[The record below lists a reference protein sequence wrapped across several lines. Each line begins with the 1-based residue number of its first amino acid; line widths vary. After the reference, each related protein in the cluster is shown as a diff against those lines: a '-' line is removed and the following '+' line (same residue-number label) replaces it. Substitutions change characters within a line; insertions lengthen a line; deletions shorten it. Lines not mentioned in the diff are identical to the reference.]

1 MKPQGDWAA
10 VHLRYK
16 FAATSL
22 LEQALTH
29 RSAGSNNNERLEFL
43 GDSVLG
49 LIVSEQLYQAR
60 PRADEGSLS
69 RIRASLVKR
78 STLAEIA
85 AEIQL
90 GDLLRLGSGELKS
103 GGQSNQSILADALE
117 AVLGATFLDGSYQAA
132 KTAILNIY
140 ASRLEN
146 LPDEESLKDSK
157 TRLQETLQG
166 RGLPPP
172 EYVVSSVSGAAHARE
187 FQVACR
193 VQSMGLETTG
203 QGTSRRLAEQHAA
216 GRALELLT
224 NGEESI
230 S

>member
-10 VHLRYK
+10 EHLRYK
-16 FAATSL
+16 FAATNL
-22 LEQALTH
+22 LDQALTH

-49 LIVSEQLYQAR
+49 LIVSEQLYQAE
-60 PRADEGSLS
+60 PRADEGGLS

-85 AEIQL
+85 AEIEL
-90 GDLLRLGSGELKS
+90 GDLVRLGSGELKS
-103 GGQSNQSILADALE
+103 GGHNRQSILADTLE
-117 AVLGATFLDGSYQAA
+117 AVLGAIFLDGGYPAA
-132 KTAILNIY
+132 KNTILNIY
-140 ASRLEN
+140 GSRLEN
-146 LPDEESLKDSK
+146 FPDEESLKDFK

-172 EYVVSSVSGAAHARE
+172 EYVVSDVSGAAHARE

-193 VQSMGLETTG
+193 VQSMSLETTG
-203 QGTSRRLAEQHAA
+203 QGTSRRLAEQDAA

-224 NGEESI
+224 DGEESV

>member
-1 MKPQGDWAA
+1 MKPPGDWAA
-10 VHLRYK
+10 EHLRYK

-29 RSAGSNNNERLEFL
+29 RSAGSTNNERLEFL
-43 GDSVLG
+43 GDSVLE
-49 LIVSEQLYQAR
+49 LIVSEQLYQAQ

-90 GDLLRLGSGELKS
+90 GDFMRLGSGELKS
-103 GGQSNQSILADALE
+103 GGHKRQSILADTLE
-117 AVLGATFLDGSYQAA
+117 AVLGAIFLDGGYEAA
-132 KTAILNIY
+132 KKAILNIY
-140 ASRLEN
+140 GSRLEN
-146 LPDEESLKDSK
+146 FPDEESLKDFK

-172 EYVVSSVSGAAHARE
+172 EYVVSDVSGAAHARE

-193 VQSMGLETTG
+193 VQSMSLETTG

-224 NGEESI
+224 NGEESV

>member
-1 MKPQGDWAA
+1 MTPQSDWAA
-10 VHLRYK
+10 EHLRYK

-29 RSAGSNNNERLEFL
+29 RSAGSTNNERLEFL

-85 AEIQL
+85 AEIRL
-90 GDLLRLGSGELKS
+90 GDLVRLGSGELKS
-103 GGQSNQSILADALE
+103 GGHNRQSILADALE
-117 AVLGATFLDGSYQAA
+117 AVLGAIFLDGGYQAA
-132 KTAILNIY
+132 KNAILSIY
-140 ASRLEN
+140 GSRLEN
-146 LPDEESLKDSK
+146 FPDEESLKDSK

-172 EYVVSSVSGAAHARE
+172 EYVVSNVSGAAHARE
-187 FQVACR
+187 FQVTCR
-193 VQSMGLETTG
+193 VQSMSLETTG

-216 GRALELLT
+216 GQALELLT
-224 NGEESI
+224 NGEESV

>member
-1 MKPQGDWAA
+1 M
-10 VHLRYK
+10 
-16 FAATSL
+16 
-22 LEQALTH
+22 
-29 RSAGSNNNERLEFL
+29 
-43 GDSVLG
+43 
-49 LIVSEQLYQAR
+49 
-60 PRADEGSLS
+60 
-69 RIRASLVKR
+69 VKR

-140 ASRLEN
+140 GSRLEN

>member
-1 MKPQGDWAA
+1 MTPPGDWAA
-10 VHLRYK
+10 EHLRYK

-29 RSAGSNNNERLEFL
+29 RSAGSTNNERLEFL

-49 LIVSEQLYQAR
+49 LIVSEQLYQAQ

-90 GDLLRLGSGELKS
+90 GAFVRLGSGELKS
-103 GGQSNQSILADALE
+103 GGHNRQSILADTLE
-117 AVLGATFLDGSYQAA
+117 AVLGAIFLDGGYEAA
-132 KTAILNIY
+132 KKAILNIY
-140 ASRLEN
+140 GSRLEN
-146 LPDEESLKDSK
+146 FPDEESLKDFK
-157 TRLQETLQG
+157 TRLQEMLQG

-172 EYVVSSVSGAAHARE
+172 EYVVSDVSGAAHARE

-193 VQSMGLETTG
+193 VQSMSLETTG

-224 NGEESI
+224 NGEESV

>member
-1 MKPQGDWAA
+1 MTPQSDWATE
-10 VHLRYK
+10 HLRYK

-29 RSAGSNNNERLEFL
+29 RSAGSTNNERLEFL
-43 GDSVLG
+43 GDSVLE
-49 LIVSEQLYQAR
+49 LIVSEQLYQAQ

-90 GDLLRLGSGELKS
+90 GDFVRLGSGELKS
-103 GGQSNQSILADALE
+103 GGHNRQSILADTLE
-117 AVLGATFLDGSYQAA
+117 AVLGAIFLDGGYEAA
-132 KTAILNIY
+132 KKAILNIY
-140 ASRLEN
+140 GSRLEN
-146 LPDEESLKDSK
+146 FPDEESLKDFK

-172 EYVVSSVSGAAHARE
+172 EYVVSDVSGAAHARE

-193 VQSMGLETTG
+193 VQSMSLETTG

-224 NGEESI
+224 NGEESV

>member
-1 MKPQGDWAA
+1 MPQGDWAA
-10 VHLRYK
+10 ENLRYK

-43 GDSVLG
+43 GDSVLE
-49 LIVSEQLYQAR
+49 LIVSEQLYRAQ

-103 GGQSNQSILADALE
+103 GGHNRQSILADTLE
-117 AVLGATFLDGSYQAA
+117 AVLGAIFLDGGYRAA
-132 KTAILNIY
+132 KNTILHIY
-140 ASRLEN
+140 GSRLEIF
-146 LPDEESLKDSK
+146 PDEESLKDFK

-172 EYVVSSVSGAAHARE
+172 EYVVSDVTGAAHARE

-193 VQSMGLETTG
+193 VQSMSLETTG
-203 QGTSRRLAEQHAA
+203 QGTSRRMAEQHAA

-224 NGEESI
+224 NGEESV

>member
-1 MKPQGDWAA
+1 MKSHGDWAA
-10 VHLRYK
+10 QHFGYRFV
-16 FAATSL
+16 ATSL

-49 LIVSEQLYQAR
+49 LIVSVQLYRAR
-60 PRADEGSLS
+60 PHADEGSLS
-69 RIRASLVKR
+69 RIRTSLVRR
-78 STLAEIA
+78 STQAEIA
-85 AEIQL
+85 AEIGL
-90 GDLLRLGSGELKS
+90 GNLVRLGSGELKS
-103 GGQSNQSILADALE
+103 GGHNRQSILADVLE
-117 AVLGATFLDGSYQAA
+117 AVLGAIFLDGGYQAA

-140 ASRLEN
+140 GSRLEDF
-146 LPDEESLKDSK
+146 PDDETLKDFK

-166 RGLPPP
+166 QGLPPP
-172 EYVVSSVSGAAHARE
+172 EYIVTSVSGAAHARE

-203 QGTSRRLAEQHAA
+203 QDTSRQLAEQNAA
-216 GRALELLT
+216 GRALELLG
-224 NGEESI
+224 NGEESV

>member
-1 MKPQGDWAA
+1 VKPPGDWAA
-10 VHLRYK
+10 EHLRYK

-29 RSAGSNNNERLEFL
+29 RCAGSTNNERLEFL
-43 GDSVLG
+43 GDSVIE
-49 LIVSEQLYQAR
+49 LIVSEQLYQAQ

-85 AEIQL
+85 AEIHL
-90 GDLLRLGSGELKS
+90 GDFVRLGSGELKS
-103 GGQSNQSILADALE
+103 GGHNRQSILADTLE
-117 AVLGATFLDGSYQAA
+117 AVLGAIFLDGGYEAA
-132 KTAILNIY
+132 KKAILNIY
-140 ASRLEN
+140 GSRLEN
-146 LPDEESLKDSK
+146 FPDDKSLKDFK

-172 EYVVSSVSGAAHARE
+172 EYVVSDVSGAAHARE

-193 VQSMGLETTG
+193 VQSMSLETTG

-224 NGEESI
+224 NGEESV

>member
-1 MKPQGDWAA
+1 
-10 VHLRYK
+10 
-16 FAATSL
+16 
-22 LEQALTH
+22 
-29 RSAGSNNNERLEFL
+29 
-43 GDSVLG
+43 
-49 LIVSEQLYQAR
+49 
-60 PRADEGSLS
+60 LS

-90 GDLLRLGSGELKS
+90 GDVVRLGSGELKS
-103 GGQSNQSILADALE
+103 GGHNRQSILADTLE
-117 AVLGATFLDGSYQAA
+117 AVLGAIFLDGGYEAA
-132 KTAILNIY
+132 KKAILNIY
-140 ASRLEN
+140 GSRLEN
-146 LPDEESLKDSK
+146 FPDEESLKDFK

-172 EYVVSSVSGAAHARE
+172 EYVVSDVSGAAHARE

-193 VQSMGLETTG
+193 VQSMSLETTG

-224 NGEESI
+224 NGEESV

>member
-1 MKPQGDWAA
+1 MKPRGDWAA
-10 VHLRYK
+10 EHLRYK
-16 FAATSL
+16 FAAESL

-60 PRADEGSLS
+60 PNADEGSLS

-85 AEIQL
+85 TEIQL
-90 GDLLRLGSGELKS
+90 GDQVRLGSGELKS
-103 GGQSNQSILADALE
+103 GGHYRHSILADALE
-117 AVLGATFLDGSYQAA
+117 AVLGAIFLDGGYQAA
-132 KTAILNIY
+132 KDAVLNIY
-140 ASRLEN
+140 GSRLEN
-146 LPDEESLKDSK
+146 FPDEESLKDFK
-157 TRLQETLQG
+157 TRLQESLQG

-172 EYVVSSVSGAAHARE
+172 EYVVSDVSGAAHARE

-193 VQSMGLETTG
+193 VQSMSLETTG
-203 QGTSRRLAEQHAA
+203 RGTSRRLAEQDAA

-224 NGEESI
+224 NGEENVS
-230 S
+230 